1 MRKLDR
7 RASEEFGSQTL
18 KMGRIRQ
25 DPSANPGF
33 AHFLFAP
40 KPDDRHVG
48 RLNTTSTESDV
59 IAETAVPNSET
70 LPLSASELVAP
81 TEPTEPTMAKAP
93 TTIPPLTQAGE
104 LPPARPIGEFAG
116 RDDFPTC
123 TLNEH
128 LDIGGFTGV
137 VIKIINQSLK
147 VKSPEGVV
155 QSFNAIRLKRIYGP
169 VIRPEFHEPART
181 DETRRP
187 APLVSRR
194 PDPEPE
200 PEADV
205 DAEPPPPPPRR
216 EYIAQPNFDAPVKP
230 ISEFAGRADFP
241 KCALGEHLEI
251 NGATGV
257 AVEVVNQ
264 SLKVRAPE
272 GLLRSYN
279 IPILRKLYGD
289 KR

>member
-1 MRKLDR
+1 M
-7 RASEEFGSQTL
+7 
-18 KMGRIRQ
+18 
-25 DPSANPGF
+25 
-33 AHFLFAP
+33 
-40 KPDDRHVG
+40 
-48 RLNTTSTESDV
+48 
-59 IAETAVPNSET
+59 IAETAVPAPET
-70 LPLSASELVAP
+70 LPLSASEFATP
-81 TEPTEPTMAKAP
+81 TEASGSEAP
-93 TTIPPLTQAGE
+93 AESALPPVAAGD

-116 RDDFPTC
+116 REDFPAC
-123 TLNEH
+123 TLNVH

-147 VKSPEGVV
+147 VKSPEGAV

-169 VIRPEFHEPART
+169 VIRPEFHEPARA

-194 PDPEPE
+194 PEPEPE
-200 PEADV
+200 PEVA
-205 DAEPPPPPPRR
+205 AEPPPPPPRR

-230 ISEFAGRADFP
+230 ITEFAGRADFP

-251 NGATGV
+251 NGANGV

-279 IPILRKLYGD
+279 IPVLRKLYGD